1 MSEKETMQDLVL
13 RMSKKN
19 RIVYM
24 DLEGVTSV
32 DLDTWL
38 DSQPVIGLLYDLNRL
53 PESVDLSDGRG
64 VNDYAVGQVITR
76 LHEQKTEALERESV
90 ANTRIEELEKRI
102 KLLKHGI
109 ETAIVN
115 LVPSDKCTPR
125 VDVHGALSSLNL
137 AINKD
142 AEDAE

>member
-90 ANTRIEELEKRI
+90 ANTRIEELEDEVADYKKYEQLQRTQNR
-102 KLLKHGI
+102 KLRMKL
-109 ETAIVN
+109 
-115 LVPSDKCTPR
+115 D
-125 VDVHGALSSLNL
+125 DAL
-137 AINKD
+137 NKD
-142 AEDAE
+142 DEDAK